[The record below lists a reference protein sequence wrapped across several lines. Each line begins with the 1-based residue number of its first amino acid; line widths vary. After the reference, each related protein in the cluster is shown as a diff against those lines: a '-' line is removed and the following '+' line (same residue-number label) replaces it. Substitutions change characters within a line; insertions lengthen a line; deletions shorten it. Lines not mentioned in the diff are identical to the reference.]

1 MTTTA
6 LEYATYHEARIAR
19 KIVKDALAN
28 GWTVS
33 VNDGEEWTVKSS
45 TDSRT
50 ILEALCTTGGDVL
63 RLRDASGEAIGN
75 IWLVWG
81 NDEDVISDHSDSE
94 AMADFMAGRY

>member
-28 GWTVS
+28 GWTIS
-33 VNDGEEWTVKSS
+33 VNDGEEWVVKRS
-45 TDSRT
+45 TDSRA
-50 ILEALCTTGGDVL
+50 ILEAMCSTDSDVL

-81 NDEDVISDHSDSE
+81 NDEDLISDHSDSE
-94 AMADFMAGRY
+94 TMADFMAGRY